1 MVHCLPNLNN
11 LNRIVLFSSRVLASK
26 HLLVDSSYFK
36 RFLLKIESEGQI
48 VESKVCETGFID
60 YQSLNCYNQENS
72 RRFVMNKTINGLFNF
87 YECEYGTPAAIL
99 ILLEVDDYILDLKNY
114 QLFADKLLNFTN
126 NLQKFILK

>member
-1 MVHCLPNLNN
+1 
-11 LNRIVLFSSRVLASK
+11 
-26 HLLVDSSYFK
+26 
-36 RFLLKIESEGQI
+36 
-48 VESKVCETGFID
+48 
-60 YQSLNCYNQENS
+60 
-72 RRFVMNKTINGLFNF
+72 MNETINGLFNF